1 MSKKEIIEKIKRDT
15 GCDDRQ
21 ANHIFEKAMYDG
33 VVKVRLN
40 WNFIIGLIIYS
51 MVVVTGAWA
60 VWQHLK

>member
-15 GCDDRQ
+15 GCDDEQ
-21 ANHIFEKAMYDG
+21 PNHIFERAMYDG

-40 WNFIIGLIIYS
+40 WNFIISLIIYS

-60 VWQHLK
+60 IWQHLK

>member
-1 MSKKEIIEKIKRDT
+1 MSKKEIIEKIKRDM
-15 GCDDRQ
+15 GCDDEQ
-21 ANHIFEKAMYDG
+21 ANHIFERAMYDG

-51 MVVVTGAWA
+51 MVVVTAIWA

>member
-15 GCDDRQ
+15 GCDGEQ
-21 ANHIFEKAMYDG
+21 ANHLFEKAMYDG

-40 WNFIIGLIIYS
+40 WNFIISLIIYS

-60 VWQHLK
+60 IWQHLK